1 MPLPLALRAVRIAIW
16 PDAAVILPMPAQ
28 DPVRTPQAQSSTETE
43 TGYPLA
49 PLPSDCR
56 DIIYVLNLLWHLY
69 ALDIISSAESFKIN
83 TSTLIQLDNILDK
96 YNKST
101 FWRLTINDCNK
112 FSERIKSGGWS
123 HQNKTP
129 PSDLQCSGCARR
141 ANWKIHDTSFWPD
154 MQAMFDDVVQ
164 SPNSSSFSK
173 QVRILFTVINKH

>member
-1 MPLPLALRAVRIAIW
+1 MLRLYCLCPRQI
-16 PDAAVILPMPAQ
+16 
-28 DPVRTPQAQSSTETE
+28 RTPQAQSSTETE

-56 DIIYVLNLLWHLY
+56 DIIYVLNLPWHLY

-83 TSTLIQLDNILDK
+83 TSTLIQLDNVLDK

-164 SPNSSSFSK
+164 SPNISPF
-173 QVRILFTVINKH
+173 INKH

>member
-1 MPLPLALRAVRIAIW
+1 MMIPR
-16 PDAAVILPMPAQ
+16 PADMCRQ
-28 DPVRTPQAQSSTETE
+28 IHNNSFLNWIVLDKKCVEST
-43 TGYPLA
+43 Y
-49 PLPSDCR
+49 CR
-56 DIIYVLNLLWHLY
+56 DIIYVLNLPWHLY

-83 TSTLIQLDNILDK
+83 TTLIQLDNVLDK

-154 MQAMFDDVVQ
+154 MQAMFDDASQ
-164 SPNSSSFSK
+164 Y
-173 QVRILFTVINKH
+173 LC